1 MFLEERLDS
10 LDRKIS
16 AIEEKVDLIYDKI
29 SSMQT
34 FSPQPTDESQLKM
47 DFEKFKQ
54 NWNSDSPELEGLKGT
69 LSKLRESLFALND
82 SLTTQQ
88 IEP

>member
-16 AIEEKVDLIYDKI
+16 AIEEKVELIYDKI

-34 FSPQPTDESQLKM
+34 LVPPATDEAQLKM
-47 DFEKFKQ
+47 NFEKFKE
-54 NWNSDSPELEGLKGT
+54 NWNSESPELEGLRGT

-82 SLTTQQ
+82 SLATQET
-88 IEP
+88 EP